1 MRGLLL
7 HSHIQVH
14 LLEIVLYLQGKQNR
28 WTPYDELAL
37 VVLNCHRWDIG
48 LRLKKKK
55 KKLSRALFIT
65 LLSPLNTRFPQR
77 QQSSVK

>member
-1 MRGLLL
+1 MRGPHL

-14 LLEIVLYLQGKQNR
+14 LLELVLYLQGKKNR

-55 KKLSRALFIT
+55 KIKQ
-65 LLSPLNTRFPQR
+65 SPIYHPSESTKYQIPTKTAVI
-77 QQSSVK
+77 S

>member
-1 MRGLLL
+1 MRGPHL

-55 KKLSRALFIT
+55 
-65 LLSPLNTRFPQR
+65 N
-77 QQSSVK
+77 